1 MMFGWNKIV
10 SAISGYGHIAPST
23 VLGKL
28 FTMVYTVIGIPLFML
43 YVASIGD
50 ILARVFKWT
59 YSRWEE
65 PTRHPKVTMT
75 NRSLHFQM
83 LQVPYEEE
91 AAAARVDIHRVS
103 HAEAGH
109 GDGLHRRDGIQ

>member
-1 MMFGWNKIV
+1 MDGTK
-10 SAISGYGHIAPST
+10 SYTYAISGYGHIAPST

-59 YSRWEE
+59 YSRWGK
-65 PTRHPKVTMT
+65 PTTDRQFKP
-75 NRSLHFQM
+75 
-83 LQVPYEEE
+83 
-91 AAAARVDIHRVS
+91 
-103 HAEAGH
+103 
-109 GDGLHRRDGIQ
+109 

>member
-1 MMFGWNKIV
+1 MSFQL
-10 SAISGYGHIAPST
+10 AGYGHIAPST

-59 YSRWEE
+59 YSRWATPESE
-65 PTRHPKVTMT
+65 YCMT
-75 NRSLHFQM
+75 TPNIL
-83 LQVPYEEE
+83 
-91 AAAARVDIHRVS
+91 
-103 HAEAGH
+103 
-109 GDGLHRRDGIQ
+109 

>member
-1 MMFGWNKIV
+1 MIIMVGWNRSQIV

-28 FTMVYTVIGIPLFML
+28 FTMGYTVIGIPLFML

-59 YSRWEE
+59 YSR
-65 PTRHPKVTMT
+65 
-75 NRSLHFQM
+75 
-83 LQVPYEEE
+83 
-91 AAAARVDIHRVS
+91 
-103 HAEAGH
+103 
-109 GDGLHRRDGIQ
+109 

>member
-1 MMFGWNKIV
+1 MMLRTHIIPVN
-10 SAISGYGHIAPST
+10 SGYGHIAPST

-59 YSRWEE
+59 YSR
-65 PTRHPKVTMT
+65 
-75 NRSLHFQM
+75 
-83 LQVPYEEE
+83 
-91 AAAARVDIHRVS
+91 
-103 HAEAGH
+103 
-109 GDGLHRRDGIQ
+109 

>member
-1 MMFGWNKIV
+1 MIT
-10 SAISGYGHIAPST
+10 GYGHIAPST

-59 YSRWEE
+59 YSRWASATRTRVAKFIKYLNDY
-65 PTRHPKVTMT
+65 PTEAPPSSETTDYPCVTVT
-75 NRSLHFQM
+75 TVTVTQYGYSDTKNDW
-83 LQVPYEEE
+83 LQ
-91 AAAARVDIHRVS
+91 
-103 HAEAGH
+103 
-109 GDGLHRRDGIQ
+109 

>member
-1 MMFGWNKIV
+1 MV
-10 SAISGYGHIAPST
+10 STVLAGYGHIAPST

-59 YSRWEE
+59 YSR
-65 PTRHPKVTMT
+65 
-75 NRSLHFQM
+75 
-83 LQVPYEEE
+83 
-91 AAAARVDIHRVS
+91 
-103 HAEAGH
+103 
-109 GDGLHRRDGIQ
+109 